1 MSKPTLRDLLP
12 FKMTLWLIG
21 FCTSLPEQYRA
32 MVEYLEKRRMEKI
45 EEEDEDDD
53 DDDDELE
60 GELVGCFSPC

>member
-1 MSKPTLRDLLP
+1 
-12 FKMTLWLIG
+12 
-21 FCTSLPEQYRA
+21 

-53 DDDDELE
+53 DDDELE

>member
-1 MSKPTLRDLLP
+1 
-12 FKMTLWLIG
+12 
-21 FCTSLPEQYRA
+21 
-32 MVEYLEKRRMEKI
+32 MVEYLEERRMEKI

>member
-12 FKMTLWLIG
+12 FKMTLLLIG
-21 FCTSLPEQYRA
+21 FCMSLPEQYRA
-32 MVEYLEKRRMEKI
+32 MVEYLEERRKEKI
-45 EEEDEDDD
+45 KEEDEDDD

>member
-1 MSKPTLRDLLP
+1 
-12 FKMTLWLIG
+12 
-21 FCTSLPEQYRA
+21 

>member
-1 MSKPTLRDLLP
+1 
-12 FKMTLWLIG
+12 MTLWLIG

-32 MVEYLEKRRMEKI
+32 MVEYLEERRKEKI
-45 EEEDEDDD
+45 KEEDEDDD